1 MKKLI
6 ILFILL
12 SVSSFGQIKK
22 SVLPGALRDSVIS
35 IIGYSSANLQL
46 NNLGLSTSI
55 NSDLVPDT
63 NLTKSLGTSIA
74 QWSDIWGYDLRYAYG
89 GFISSLYFTEP
100 TGNRDIYLPDASGT
114 LTLNTLSNLGTTA
127 INADLVPQGFG
138 GRNLGNLT
146 NMWGNLYLG
155 STLFFKASGGIY
167 RTSLG
172 HSTINQDNAIYLPDA
187 SGTLALTSD
196 LDDVLYEDTGYNSTY
211 NISLGNNSEVATAG
225 TITLADGT
233 AAYPVLSGY
242 SFGRMA
248 IDGEI
253 IMFTSDTLSLSNRI
267 DAIAPTTSANKSLSN
282 LTATSINAH
291 LIPGVTD
298 YIDLGNLTYYFHGI
312 WGNVFHLKSSITPY
326 QIILTPSGSISAS
339 RSISFPDASGTVML
353 TSDTTSLSDRI
364 DLKLEALD
372 TLSLSNRIDTLEAG
386 SGFATIELDNLGTTA
401 INADLIPDT
410 DETLNLGSNSLRWSN
425 LYGTNVVVDNAVL
438 RYSTFSG
445 YLAPPTL
452 TADQTWTFPNVTG
465 TVALSVDTRIDSTI
479 IFTNNADTLTDVG
492 IGRVAGEIEV
502 RDNAGNITVIS
513 PHPVQFDGKWMY
525 MSQRDGEYTVVDWE
539 KFIGAME
546 KVTGEK
552 YIYKGKL
559 EDIKKEMQ

>member
-127 INADLVPQGFG
+127 INADLIPDI
-138 GRNLGNLT
+138 
-146 NMWGNLYLG
+146 
-155 STLFFKASGGIY
+155 STVH
-167 RTSLG
+167 SLG
-172 HSTINQDNAIYLPDA
+172 TSDYLWDSWYGLSIRFGDSGFFNILRTNTLSDNRFNYLPDA

-525 MSQRDGEYTVVDWE
+525 LSQKDGIYTAVDWE

>member
-127 INADLVPQGFG
+127 INADLIPDI
-138 GRNLGNLT
+138 
-146 NMWGNLYLG
+146 
-155 STLFFKASGGIY
+155 STVH
-167 RTSLG
+167 SLG
-172 HSTINQDNAIYLPDA
+172 TSDYLWDSWYGLSIRFGDSGFFNILRTNTLSDNRFNYLPDA

-211 NISLGNNSEVATAG
+211 NISLGDNSEVATAG

-479 IFTNNADTLTDVG
+479 IFTNDADTLTDVG

-525 MSQRDGEYTVVDWE
+525 LSQKDGIYTAVDWE